1 MLNRLK
7 RTILSLCRYSGALE
21 LVAGSSWRRSR
32 LLILGY
38 HGISQADE
46 HEWDGRLYMP
56 PDQFRARLLL
66 LRQGDYTVLSLDDA
80 VRRLYENRLPPRAVV
95 ITFDDGYVDF
105 YRKAYPI
112 LREFAFPATVYLTT
126 YYSELNR
133 PVFDV
138 MCSYLL
144 WKGRGQIVDGAGLTE
159 TEAPLDLRSEISR
172 LAAARGV
179 RRAAK
184 HHRLDALQKDAIAA
198 EIARRV
204 GVDYQALLDA
214 RLLQLMRPEEARALS
229 PELIDIQLH
238 THRHRTPRERRE
250 FSAEI
255 VDNRG
260 RLASLTASE
269 RVRGHF
275 CYPSGDYD
283 TMFLPW
289 LRELGVVSATTVD
302 PGLASTRTDPLLLP
316 RLMDSCSN
324 SPVVFEAWA
333 SGVANWFAR
342 HRHPAIEV

>member
-1 MLNRLK
+1 MLTRLK
-7 RTILSLCRYSGALE
+7 RMILSLCRYSGALE

-46 HEWDGRLYMP
+46 HEWNGRLYMP

-80 VRRLYENRLPPRAVV
+80 VRRLYENRLPPRAVA

-112 LREFAFPATVYLTT
+112 LQEFAFPATVYLTT
-126 YYSELNR
+126 YYAELSR

-144 WKGRGQIVDGAGLTE
+144 WKGRGQIVDGAGVTD
-159 TEAPLDLRSEISR
+159 TDAVLDLRSEASR
-172 LAAARGV
+172 LAAARAV

-184 HHRLDALQKDAIAA
+184 QNRLDALQKDAIAA
-198 EIARRV
+198 EIANRV
-204 GVDYQALLDA
+204 GVDYPALLDA
-214 RLLQLMRPEEARALS
+214 RLLQLMRPEEVRALS
-229 PELIDIQLH
+229 PELIDVQLH
-238 THRHRTPRERRE
+238 THRHRTPRERSE

-260 RLASLTASE
+260 RLATLTASE

-283 TMFLPW
+283 MMFLPW

-333 SGVANWFAR
+333 SGVANWLAR